1 MTEQQENA
9 PKSKGPF
16 NPLSPHTYFLACLT
30 WVSLPHRLL
39 LQAIDL
45 SAALQELED
54 DNCQHPLLAAAF
66 LGPEGAV
73 KDQGCEQP
81 PPAVPHLEL
90 GAVPCPRLLI
100 SAEN

>member
-1 MTEQQENA
+1 MPPSQKAHST
-9 PKSKGPF
+9 P
-16 NPLSPHTYFLACLT
+16 SPHTHILACLT

>member
-1 MTEQQENA
+1 M
-9 PKSKGPF
+9 
-16 NPLSPHTYFLACLT
+16 PLSQKAHSTPSPHIHTLACLT
-30 WVSLPHRLL
+30 QVSLPHGLL
-39 LQAIDL
+39 LRAIDL

-66 LGPEGAV
+66 PGPEGAV

-81 PPAVPHLEL
+81 PPAVPRLEL